1 MPMTPYQ
8 AERERLAIQ
17 TLLAQYR
24 AIGPAAVMAA
34 LLCAPKR
41 EAQPV
46 KKAA

>member
-1 MPMTPYQ
+1 MPLTPYQ
-8 AERERLAIQ
+8 AERERLAKE

-41 EAQPV
+41 PAQPA

>member
-1 MPMTPYQ
+1 MPLTSYQ
-8 AERERLAIQ
+8 AERERLAKE

-24 AIGPAAVMAA
+24 AIGPAAITAA

-41 EAQPV
+41 DAQPL